1 MKLTNGI
8 TLFNKQ
14 SYKVHKINKNDILEK
29 NCNFSVPII
38 QNTNNTNNKTQ
49 KKKII
54 DRKEKEKV
62 TLIKSFCNKN
72 ERNSRS
78 KSNSNSKEYKKR
90 YKSNNINNK
99 INANIY
105 SNNNTSYNNQINKDN
120 NKKYIFSS
128 YILAPLFGMRVY
140 ENAINKIFE
149 YIKSILPKK
158 IYIDIKKA
166 FIKYIFE
173 ELHIKNNLLLSKTE
187 AEIMNINLKLFYNK
201 TTSVNRSNSKNK
213 NQKDFSF
220 TRNHNNNRAMN
231 NHNYNTAKNNFS
243 KQYIFNGLLKNHNS
257 LYSLN
262 KKCAKIHGVPFTF
275 NISKSP
281 RKSRS
286 KSGSKEKKLIN
297 KNNNN
302 YYSNNNIFDPDLHVF
317 KILNQRKKNSANK
330 NFNNTS
336 KNKKIKKQLNSN
348 LILSKKNKNSNITKN
363 KISNTII
370 YSDKK
375 NDIINNNNNNKSIRV
390 RENSNKI
397 VRKNNDI
404 NNNNIS
410 EEVILNKNEK
420 NKQNDEQL
428 KQIKSGLDE
437 NLKFLFNFS
446 YENFLNKGSESESKK
461 SISDYNNN
469 NIEHSNQ
476 KDNNFNKDDINN
488 NKAKENFYQPK
499 YNN

>member
-14 SYKVHKINKNDILEK
+14 SYKMHKINKNDILEK

-38 QNTNNTNNKTQ
+38 ENANNTNNKTQ

-54 DRKEKEKV
+54 DGREKEKV

-99 INANIY
+99 INSNIY
-105 SNNNTSYNNQINKDN
+105 SNNNTSYNNQINQINKD

-128 YILAPLFGMRVY
+128 YILTPIFGMKIY
-140 ENAINKIFE
+140 ENTVDKIFE
-149 YIKSILPKK
+149 YIKNILPKK
-158 IYIDIKKA
+158 IYIDIKKT

-220 TRNHNNNRAMN
+220 TRNHNNNRTMN

-286 KSGSKEKKLIN
+286 KSGSKDKKLIN
-297 KNNNN
+297 KNNN

-317 KILNQRKKNSANK
+317 KILNQRKKNVANK

-348 LILSKKNKNSNITKN
+348 LILSKKNKNSNIIKN

-375 NDIINNNNNNKSIRV
+375 NDIINNNNKSIRV

-397 VRKNNDI
+397 IPRKNEVKDSNINEDI
-404 NNNNIS
+404 
-410 EEVILNKNEK
+410 VINNKNEN
-420 NKQNDEQL
+420 NKKNDEQL

-446 YENFLNKGSESESKK
+446 YENFLNKESESESKK
-461 SISDYNNN
+461 SASDYN

-499 YNN
+499 YNI